1 MSRVILV
8 MPLAVL
14 QAPAARAV
22 LLLRVAGEL
31 IALIV
36 SGDSHRVTAVRL
48 RLTLIEGLREWLVA
62 GGTTMKAMS
71 LGQRV

>member
-1 MSRVILV
+1 

-48 RLTLIEGLREWLVA
+48 RLTLIEGLREW
-62 GGTTMKAMS
+62 
-71 LGQRV
+71 